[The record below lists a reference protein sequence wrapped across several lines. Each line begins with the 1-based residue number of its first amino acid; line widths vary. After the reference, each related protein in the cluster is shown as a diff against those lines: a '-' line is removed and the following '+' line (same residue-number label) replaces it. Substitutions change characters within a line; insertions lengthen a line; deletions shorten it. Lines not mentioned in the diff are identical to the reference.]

1 MGIVRN
7 NHSVPLNEEETEA
20 GRDEGFKVKN
30 YVQFA
35 NIQVIVS
42 NRYQSNRALHR
53 NIYISSGLNYSP
65 SKFIC

>member
-1 MGIVRN
+1 M
-7 NHSVPLNEEETEA
+7 PLNEEETEA
-20 GRDEGFKVKN
+20 VRDEVFKVKN

-35 NIQVIVS
+35 NIQIIVS

-53 NIYISSGLNYSP
+53 NIYISSDLNYSP